1 MKPILWINLNRWNS
15 TPRCCEDL
23 QRRWL
28 YSKFICQT
36 QSKITPCRVI
46 WKCFVLYKRVPYWGI
61 WQTDFQKVILPRG
74 SNVTFISPFIPRS
87 QHRPQKCSDLHHW
100 EHDPWLAYNPF
111 TLPIVSNG
119 AMSIVK
125 IIKPML
131 IQWFTSIFPPLAS
144 NNKIMWEVSQSISV
158 HVQFICSR
166 LHSPDTGY
174 LQVSESQI

>member
-1 MKPILWINLNRWNS
+1 MRICREGDCTVS
-15 TPRCCEDL
+15 SSVRPRVKLLCAE
-23 QRRWL
+23 
-28 YSKFICQT
+28 SFE
-36 QSKITPCRVI
+36 RVLFCI
-46 WKCFVLYKRVPYWGI
+46 KRVPHWGI

-100 EHDPWLAYNPF
+100 EYDPRLAYNPF